1 MVSDGKTFAHKGC
14 KIAAHQ
20 KFVFLAN
27 FALLPGFFW
36 YGVTI
41 RIDREMFCLTYAGF
55 FSHPVD
61 IPPLWNDSALFQCQ
75 LSSVPALFYWIS
87 AVPQVL

>member
-20 KFVFLAN
+20 KFVFWRI
-27 FALLPGFFW
+27 LPYYQDFF
-36 YGVTI
+36 GI
-41 RIDREMFCLTYAGF
+41 GASICIDREMFCLTYSGF
-55 FSHPVD
+55 LNHPVD

-75 LSSVPALFYWIS
+75 LLSVPAFFYWFS